1 MMTETKIDLFRPNDR
16 NRLKTVL
23 LGNVPTPAD
32 LKEVLGRPIPKI
44 IEQLLIETHED
55 LETIKNKYKE
65 LGVEVIMYPV
75 VGKKEN
81 FLEDTINVR
90 NGFIVVDL
98 NWNECPTL
106 FKDKNNEDSMNE
118 VRDSLSEAGL
128 HL

>member
-1 MMTETKIDLFRPNDR
+1 MTETKIDLFRPNDR

-90 NGFIVVDL
+90 NGFIVVDDQMFV
-98 NWNECPTL
+98 T
-106 FKDKNNEDSMNE
+106 SG
-118 VRDSLSEAGL
+118 VGSLEEL
-128 HL
+128 